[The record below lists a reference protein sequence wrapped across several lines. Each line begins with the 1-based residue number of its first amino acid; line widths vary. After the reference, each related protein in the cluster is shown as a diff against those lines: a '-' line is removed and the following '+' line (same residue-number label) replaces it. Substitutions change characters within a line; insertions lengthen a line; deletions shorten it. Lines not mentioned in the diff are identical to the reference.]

1 MTDNLFKKSIAG
13 HNTKGTT
20 KTTAKSHGKST
31 TKAKAQANSKPSVS
45 ARALAQAAQK
55 PKPDPSQISAIGE
68 TLSSPPPLLPKKRG
82 RPANG
87 KRSNEEWLGRTYYI
101 LREVDID
108 VAMELLKLRRRGIEI
123 DKSELVDTLLSAWL
137 TWRSGGELTPHI
149 AKVTPR

>member
-1 MTDNLFKKSIAG
+1 MTDNLFKKSMAG
-13 HNTKGTT
+13 HNHHGTA
-20 KTTAKSHGKST
+20 KTTTTSHSQAT
-31 TKAKAQANSKPSVS
+31 PKAKTHANSKPSVS

-55 PKPDPSQISAIGE
+55 TKPDPSLASAIGE
-68 TLSSPPPLLPKKRG
+68 TISPPPPLLPKKRG

-101 LREVDID
+101 RRDVDID